1 MFRNQFGGPSYT
13 NHCSLTTD
21 DRSCG
26 LYCKAFG
33 EQPATWQ
40 HLSKVWFNGRYPLQF
55 LGEQNGDKQ
64 MRQNLTKIIIG
75 VIGLLLLAYLIL
87 ALWAHRAADLPF
99 FAQDNFMVI
108 AHQGG
113 EELRPSNTMIA
124 YQNAVDL
131 GVDVLE
137 MDLHSTSDGVL
148 ILMHD
153 ATVDRTTD
161 GSGAIKEMTLAEIK
175 RLDAGYYWTTNNG
188 TTYPYRGQ
196 GITVPTLEEVFTAFP
211 DMLMNIEIKQQEPS
225 IVEAFCQ
232 LLTAYDMGDKVL
244 IPSFHPETMTEF
256 REKCPG
262 VATAMT
268 EPEIR
273 LFYGL
278 NLAFLGR
285 LYSPRGEAFQV
296 PEYSGD
302 IQVVTERFVHGAQR
316 RNIAVHVWTVDDP
329 ADMARF
335 IDMGVD
341 GIITDRPDLLLALLG
356 RS

>member
-1 MFRNQFGGPSYT
+1 
-13 NHCSLTTD
+13 
-21 DRSCG
+21 
-26 LYCKAFG
+26 
-33 EQPATWQ
+33 
-40 HLSKVWFNGRYPLQF
+40 
-55 LGEQNGDKQ
+55 
-64 MRQNLTKIIIG
+64 MRQKLTKIII
-75 VIGLLLLAYLIL
+75 IILGLLLVAYLIL
-87 ALWAHRAADLPF
+87 AVLAQPAANKPF
-99 FAQDNFMVI
+99 FAQDDFMVI

-124 YQNAVDL
+124 YQHAVDL

-137 MDLHSTSDGVL
+137 MDLHSTGDGVL
-148 ILMHD
+148 VLMHD

-161 GSGAIKEMTLAEIK
+161 GSGAIKEMNLAEIK
-175 RLDAGYYWTTNNG
+175 RLDAGHYWTADDG
-188 TTYPYRGQ
+188 ATYPYRGQ

-232 LLTAYDMGDKVL
+232 QLIEYDMGDKVL

-262 VATAMT
+262 VATAMA

-278 NLAFLGR
+278 NLAFLSR
-285 LYSPRGEAFQV
+285 LFSPSGEAFQV

-302 IQVVTERFVHGAQR
+302 THVVTERFVRGAQR
-316 RNIAVHVWTVDDP
+316 RNIAVHVWTVDDQT
-329 ADMARF
+329 DMARF
-335 IDMGVD
+335 IEMGVD

-356 RS
+356 RN